1 MRLDGALNG
10 ALLVTLIAILQEDGT
25 LSWHADCLPHCMLIS
40 IPQEDGTLSV
50 VKCAI
55 DPVWF
60 LPGIAERFKLE
71 EAKLRQNLFEQVRS
85 TSLDCMLMTSLI
97 AC

>member
-1 MRLDGALNG
+1 M
-10 ALLVTLIAILQEDGT
+10 LIA
-25 LSWHADCLPHCMLIS
+25 

-71 EAKLRQNLFEQVRS
+71 EAKLRQNLFEQVGARA
-85 TSLDCMLMTSLI
+85 LIAFQGPPFLHADGLPHCMLMASLSLH
-97 AC
+97 ADGLPHCTPLRADWRNVP